1 MGDRTPKQCRDRY
14 NNSLKPD
21 GKKGQWTEVED
32 ENIIWLHEEFGNQSS
47 KISSGG

>member
-1 MGDRTPKQCRDRY
+1 MVDHTPKQYRHRY

-32 ENIIWLHEEFGNQSS
+32 ENIIRMQAQFGNKRS
-47 KISSGG
+47 KILSGG